1 MGLLDRLADP
11 THQDPN
17 AGKKKLQQIIKTS
30 DKERKERKDRDNFW
44 SSQGD

>member
-11 THQDPN
+11 THQDPK
-17 AGKKKLQQIIKTS
+17 AGEKKLQQIKKTA
-30 DKERKERKDRDNFW
+30 DKERKERDKFW